1 MNPIVLWKSF
11 LWRYQNEAVFNFVV
25 FYSYLYCSII
35 KIAIA
40 IKVKGDVSVV
50 YNGLSTGQ
58 LLKPGSPLNNQD
70 KIQTGK
76 NGFAAIMYLD
86 DKTVVKMLGNSDLTV
101 LGNRSGNQINKS
113 LDIKYGKIAAAIA
126 PQKGNEFRI
135 ATPTSVASVKGTELA
150 IDSDPA
156 TGDSFTLL
164 EGLIEVTN
172 SITGESIEVEEGETA
187 VSTPEGSLEVH
198 ETTDEDMEGF
208 EEADLEVPTQELR
221 FEVEDENGT
230 IKEIIIQFQ

>member
-1 MNPIVLWKSF
+1 MKRFLILWFFIGAWVLAST
-11 LWRYQNEAVFNFVV
+11 
-25 FYSYLYCSII
+25 

-40 IKVKGDVSVV
+40 IKVKGDVSVI
-50 YNGLSTGQ
+50 YKGLSTGQ
-58 LLKPGSPLNNQD
+58 RLKPGSPLNNLD
-70 KIQTGK
+70 KIQTEK

-86 DKTVVKMLGNSDLTV
+86 DKTVVKMLGNSDLIV

-172 SITGESIEVEEGETA
+172 AITGESTEVEEGETA

-198 ETTDEDMEGF
+198 ETTVEDMEGF
-208 EEADLEVPTQELR
+208 EEADLEVHTQELR